1 MEHETDEDLIA
12 RSRVASGLE
21 ERNRII
27 EQLFER
33 HYSRV
38 AVWCLR
44 WTGNRDEAQDLAQE
58 IFLKVH
64 RSLDSF
70 QGGSKFSTWLY
81 MVCRNHCFNANAASR
96 GKESLELDDA
106 LSATLS
112 SSDPNPEQAFA
123 ANARW
128 LGAKE
133 MMERHLDETERKVL
147 LLHYVEGW
155 SLPMVSRSLQLTNA
169 SGAKAYI
176 VSGMRKLKSAADRW
190 KAKGPKA

>member
-1 MEHETDEDLIA
+1 MEHLTDEDLIA
-12 RSRVASGLE
+12 RSRAASGLV

-44 WTGNRDEAQDLAQE
+44 WTGNREEAQDLAQE

-70 QGGSKFSTWLY
+70 QGSSKFSTWLY
-81 MVCRNHCFNANAASR
+81 MVCRNHCFNANAEWR
-96 GKESLELDDA
+96 GRESVELSDA
-106 LSATLS
+106 LAGVLS
-112 SSDPNPEQAFA
+112 SGEPDPEQALA
-123 ANARW
+123 SKARW
-128 LGAKE
+128 SAARE
-133 MMERHLDETERKVL
+133 MIDKHLDETERKVL
-147 LLHYVEGW
+147 LLHFVEGW
-155 SLPMVSRSLQLTNA
+155 PLLMVSRALRLTNA

-176 VSGMRKLKSAADRW
+176 VSGMRKLRTAAERW
-190 KAKGPKA
+190 KGKGSKV

>member
-1 MEHETDEDLIA
+1 MEHETAEDLIA

-38 AVWCLR
+38 SEWCLR
-44 WTGNRDEAQDLAQE
+44 WTGNREEAQDLAQE

-81 MVCRNHCFNANAASR
+81 MVCRTHCSNATAASR
-96 GKESLELDDA
+96 GKESLELADA

-190 KAKGPKA
+190 KAKGPKP